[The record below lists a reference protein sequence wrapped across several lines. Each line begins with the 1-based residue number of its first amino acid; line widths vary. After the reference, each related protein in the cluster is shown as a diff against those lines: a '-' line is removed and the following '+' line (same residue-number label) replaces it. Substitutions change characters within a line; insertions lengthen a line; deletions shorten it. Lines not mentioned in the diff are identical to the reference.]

1 MNQFNEGTQKELD
14 GFERARMLR
23 EEAMALEEKERM
35 KRRLLQLIEISEDPY
50 YDQYLEQMLRDL
62 ESGKATVRQV
72 AKEADRTFAL
82 YQQRMGKTVQVPSVN
97 QGMTPTPMQQNVSMQ
112 SNVPLQQEERKTSG
126 AVDTAIPKTGQPL
139 MQQQASVQAQKPVKQ
154 KDTVEFKI
162 GAGIFSTLG
171 AVFVLAALVIV
182 GFNFLE
188 GFWQGLC
195 LYAAGIAVILLSE
208 LLVRRLSPKFSLVI
222 TGIGISSLFIA
233 TVINYLVLK
242 NMNGLVASVLT
253 LVIGLLSILIS
264 RKKDAASIRLI
275 TFFGCYISFLPIK
288 GFESELS
295 FLIMTGMLL
304 IINLT
309 SIFMPNQSNRSL
321 IGCVHM
327 IAQALFTGVVTIMVL
342 ADGMNVLFAAF
353 FVVASLVILNLIY
366 WQQRDEV
373 KDWFSTVFGA
383 TVAFLS
389 VFLVVT
395 ACFDH
400 DLDND
405 MLFMFYKLLTEIM
418 ALAVAVIFFILW
430 GKRPQRW
437 IQYYF
442 AAGIIVLFNGFSDYK
457 LEVTISTLAL
467 FVVTRLL
474 SRKIKELE
482 ILDCIIAVVFA
493 VQGFWLIEEWPV
505 IPFVIVAL
513 LAIPTIKKNYIF
525 HEIVTTLFLYGAAI
539 CNVENEFAWLVSI
552 AVLFALFLIFN
563 HIPTLKGK
571 AQIGY
576 NVFVVTIAGLDCAGI
591 HFCDEVW
598 MRALV
603 MVVGAIMVLVVFR
616 KRYEMEVPKRY
627 FILIGY
633 LVYMIF
639 ACGFETPVIVS
650 GLLML
655 VAIVCVAIGF
665 WKKDKSYR
673 ICGLIMAVFVCVKLI
688 LFDFSELETLPKA
701 LLFLLVGVIAL
712 IISFI
717 YIYIE
722 KKEDKEE
729 EERNIQNGKEVVLAE
744 VTVQESVLGDVDVQQ
759 TSENE
764 TFMEVKQEVV
774 AEKISVEGI
783 RENTENAD
791 VVNEAVQNTEN
802 SEA

>member
-14 GFERARMLR
+14 GFERARRLR

-62 ESGKATVRQV
+62 ESGKATVKQV

-82 YQQRMGKTVQVPSVN
+82 YQQRMGKVVQVPPVN
-97 QGMTPTPMQQNVSMQ
+97 QGIPQMSVQQNASLQPSVSPQQAAMPVPGTADVTVQKPIQTQTPTQTTI
-112 SNVPLQQEERKTSG
+112 QE
-126 AVDTAIPKTGQPL
+126 
-139 MQQQASVQAQKPVKQ
+139 QKPMKQ

-195 LYAAGIAVILLSE
+195 LYAAGLAVILLSE
-208 LLVRRLSPKFSLVI
+208 LLVKRLSPKFSLVI

-309 SIFMPNQSNRSL
+309 SIFLPNQSNRSL

-327 IAQALFTGVVTIMVL
+327 IAQALFTGIVTIMVL
-342 ADGMNVLFAAF
+342 VDGMNVLYAAF

-389 VFLVVT
+389 VFLAVT

-400 DLDND
+400 DLDNE

-418 ALAVAVIFFILW
+418 VLAVAVIFFILW
-430 GKRPQRW
+430 GKRSQRW

-442 AAGIIVLFNGFSDYK
+442 VAGIIVLFNGFSDYK

-474 SRKIKELE
+474 SGKIKELE
-482 ILDCIIAVVFA
+482 ILDCIIDVIFA
-493 VQGFWLIEEWPV
+493 VQGFWMIEEWPV

-513 LAIPTIKKNYIF
+513 IAILSIKKNYIF

-539 CNVENEFAWLVSI
+539 CNVGNEFSWLVSI
-552 AVLFALFLIFN
+552 VVLFVLFLIFN
-563 HIPTLKGK
+563 HIPTLKGRT
-571 AQIGY
+571 QIGY
-576 NVFVVTIAGLDCAGI
+576 NVFIITLSGLTCAGI

-603 MVVGAIMVLVVFR
+603 MVIGAIMVLVVFR

-627 FILIGY
+627 FILVGY

-655 VAIVCVAIGF
+655 VAIACVAIGF

-688 LFDFSELETLPKA
+688 LFDFGELETLPKA

-729 EERNIQNGKEVVLAE
+729 EEP
-744 VTVQESVLGDVDVQQ
+744 VTVASAVQESVTGNTDTQQ
-759 TSENE
+759 IPENG
-764 TFMEVKQEVV
+764 TVMEMKQET
-774 AEKISVEGI
+774 ATEEISGEGI

-791 VVNEAVQNTEN
+791 VVNEAVQNTES